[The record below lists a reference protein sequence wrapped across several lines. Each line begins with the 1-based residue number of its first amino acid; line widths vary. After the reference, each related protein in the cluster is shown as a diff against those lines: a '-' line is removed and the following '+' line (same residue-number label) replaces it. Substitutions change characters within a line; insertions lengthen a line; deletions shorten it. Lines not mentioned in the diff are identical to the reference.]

1 MHALGWSRERAA
13 RFMWDNTAT
22 TEANVNNEIDRYV
35 AWPGQALS
43 YMIGRREIVRLR
55 EAARAALGS
64 RFDVRDFHG
73 VVLSQGAVPL
83 PVLGRLVDAW
93 TRSAPED
100 DLHR

>member
-1 MHALGWSRERAA
+1 
-13 RFMWDNTAT
+13 
-22 TEANVNNEIDRYV
+22 
-35 AWPGQALS
+35 
-43 YMIGRREIVRLR
+43 MIGRREIVRLR